1 MIEPK
6 MPRLLAAAKEFN
18 IGQDT
23 LVEFLVRKG
32 FPREELKLAAKVSL
46 EMYTLLQEE
55 FKERKEAKIKEDVLT
70 IVSQRSVTNE
80 NIKKAEDEKR
90 ETISRHSKTAA
101 NEMDV
106 EIYKHISNQMDVTEI
121 YLGHILFPFYY
132 TKAQYTATCTE
143 AFPFNP
149 FDKVI
154 CELLKVEEQLTFENI
169 GDILGMNV
177 YESENPKRY
186 LDLAEKEILT
196 EALQSLASEE
206 FRMITIGDIN
216 FSSCRLTQ
224 IGREYAEKKSKY
236 RVTENKPFLIY
247 FDHTT
252 GNHIQAKQ
260 FYEFADGKIST
271 KQFAIELA
279 DESALKEI
287 AAVQIPE
294 IYNPAKQ
301 YSFTDAVLKR
311 QQNLQIEFPVAITFN
326 TKVNSY
332 RFYCYDTANKTIH
345 KHFNEWINN
354 NESVKYDLLEDFSAT
369 ETEANQK
376 NYAAI
381 YLEQVSAFEPNTK
394 INIVI
399 HPLLKQQFIDEQ
411 LFLSSFNLLFNST
424 EKVELYL
431 CLPTISDNIY
441 KTISSIIQNSENEDS
456 RFYFAFPNQLN
467 ERIIKSFKQL
477 QGISNS
483 VKNLYVM
490 QLQVKSFLLLCKT
503 ESESFYF
510 EIANGSVNNHPKNFF
525 ERKIWNKW
533 ADKIELH
540 FLERFSDEYALK
552 VCDKVTKVVSD
563 NLQESVSKQQL
574 DELKFYE
581 FKLEPFANIG
591 TQGETVELTLELI
604 ENFRHDRIE
613 KLEEKL
619 NSQLDEIE
627 TRLSTVTDEK
637 EFAEIQK
644 HFAATTSEIIFDDS
658 EAFERSEALKP
669 IIASKKEEFAEA
681 QKVYNLI
688 FDTNVLLNHPDIF
701 TKVARKNNIII
712 AARVLN
718 ELDNHKANPEHK
730 EAAAKCIREIHSDKN
745 KNIHKVKAN
754 PKLLPIDF
762 KKGDPDNIILS
773 SALIYQGK
781 NGILITDDKGF
792 FEKAKTVE
800 MPVMTYDD
808 FITNFVNTKK

>member
-1 MIEPK
+1 MSKEIDIEIYK
-6 MPRLLAAAKEFN
+6 
-18 IGQDT
+18 
-23 LVEFLVRKG
+23 
-32 FPREELKLAAKVSL
+32 
-46 EMYTLLQEE
+46 Y
-55 FKERKEAKIKEDVLT
+55 
-70 IVSQRSVTNE
+70 
-80 NIKKAEDEKR
+80 
-90 ETISRHSKTAA
+90 IS

-106 EIYKHISNQMDVTEI
+106 AEI
-121 YLGHILFPFYY
+121 YLGHIPFAFHYA
-132 TKAQYTATCTE
+132 KAQYSATWTE

-154 CELLKVEEQLTFENI
+154 CELLRVEEQLSFENI

-196 EALQSLASEE
+196 EALQSLASKD

-216 FSSCRLTQ
+216 FSSCRLTP

-247 FDHTT
+247 FDQTT

-260 FYEFADGKIST
+260 FFEFANGKLSAE
-271 KQFAIELA
+271 QFAIELA
-279 DESALKEI
+279 DESTLKEI

-326 TKVNSY
+326 TKDNSY
-332 RFYCYDTANKTIH
+332 RFYCYDNANKTIH
-345 KHFNEWINN
+345 KHFNEWVNRT
-354 NESVKYDLLEDFSAT
+354 ETVKQDLLEDFSAT
-369 ETEANQK
+369 EVEANQK

-381 YLEQVSAFEPNTK
+381 YSEQVSAFTANTK
-394 INIVI
+394 INLVKS
-399 HPLLKQQFIDEQ
+399 PLLKQQFVDEQ
-411 LFLSSFNLLFNST
+411 LLLSSFNELLNPT

-431 CLPTISDNIY
+431 CLPIVSESVYITL
-441 KTISSIIQNSENEDS
+441 SSIIQNSENEDS
-456 RFYFAFPNQLN
+456 RFFFVFANQLN
-467 ERIIKSFKQL
+467 ESIEKSFKQL
-477 QGISNS
+477 QDISNS

-490 QLQVKSFLLLCKT
+490 QLQVKSFFLLCKT
-503 ESESFYF
+503 ESEPFYF
-510 EIANGSVNNHPKNFF
+510 EIVNGSVNNHPKNFY
-525 ERKIWNKW
+525 ERKSWNEW

-540 FLERFSDEYALK
+540 FLEKFSDEYALK
-552 VCDKVTKVVSD
+552 ICDKVNKVVNND
-563 NLQESVSKQQL
+563 LQETVSKQQL
-574 DELKFYE
+574 DELEFYE
-581 FKLEPFANIG
+581 FKLEPFASIG
-591 TQGETVELTLELI
+591 TQGDTVELTLELI
-604 ENFRHDRIE
+604 ENFRQDRIE

-619 NSQLDEIE
+619 NNQLDEIE
-627 TRLSTVTDEK
+627 TGLSTVTDEK

-644 HFAATTSEIIFDDS
+644 HFAATTAEIIFNDS
-658 EAFERSEALKP
+658 EVFRKSEELKP
-669 IIASKKEEFAEA
+669 IIANKKEEFAEA
-681 QKVYNLI
+681 RKVYNLI

-712 AARVLN
+712 AARVLD
-718 ELDNHKANPEHK
+718 ELDKHKGNSEHR
-730 EAAAKCIREIHSDKN
+730 EAATKCIREIHSDKN

-754 PKLLPIDF
+754 LKLLPPDLIRNS
-762 KKGDPDNIILS
+762 PDNIILS

-800 MPVMTYDD
+800 MPVMSYDD
-808 FITNFVNTKK
+808 FLSKFSN

>member
-1 MIEPK
+1 MS
-6 MPRLLAAAKEFN
+6 KE
-18 IGQDT
+18 ID
-23 LVEFLVRKG
+23 
-32 FPREELKLAAKVSL
+32 
-46 EMYTLLQEE
+46 
-55 FKERKEAKIKEDVLT
+55 I
-70 IVSQRSVTNE
+70 
-80 NIKKAEDEKR
+80 
-90 ETISRHSKTAA
+90 
-101 NEMDV
+101 
-106 EIYKHISNQMDVTEI
+106 EIYKHISNEMDVAEI
-121 YLGHILFPFYY
+121 YLGHIPFAFYY

-143 AFPFNP
+143 AFPFNQ

-154 CELLKVEEQLTFENI
+154 CELLKVEEQLSFENI
-169 GDILGMNV
+169 GEILGMNV
-177 YESENPKRY
+177 YESENQKRY

-196 EALQSLASEE
+196 EALQSLASED

-216 FSSCRLTQ
+216 FSSCRLTP

-260 FYEFADGKIST
+260 FFEFADGKLSS

-294 IYNPAKQ
+294 IYNPEKQ

-326 TKVNSY
+326 AKDNSY

-345 KHFNEWINN
+345 KHFNDWINS
-354 NESVKYDLLEDFSAT
+354 NETVKQDLLEIFSAT
-369 ETEANQK
+369 KADANLN

-381 YLEQVSAFEPNTK
+381 YLEQVSAFATNTK
-394 INIVI
+394 INLVKS
-399 HPLLKQQFIDEQ
+399 PLLKQQFVDEQ
-411 LFLSSFNLLFNST
+411 LFLSSFHELFNPT

-431 CLPTISDNIY
+431 CLPTVSGNIY
-441 KTISSIIQNSENEDS
+441 KTIGSIIQNSENEYS
-456 RFYFAFPNQLN
+456 RFFFAFPNQLN
-467 ERIIKSFKQL
+467 EAIEKSFKQL

-490 QLQVKSFLLLCKT
+490 QLQVKSFLLFCKT

-525 ERKIWNKW
+525 ERKCWNKW

-540 FLERFSDEYALK
+540 FLEKFSDEYALK
-552 VCDKVTKVVSD
+552 VCDEVNKVVND
-563 NLQESVSKQQL
+563 DLQETVSKQQL
-574 DELKFYE
+574 DELEFYE

-619 NSQLDEIE
+619 NRQLDEIE
-627 TRLSTVTDEK
+627 TGLSTVTDNK

-644 HFAATTSEIIFDDS
+644 HFAATTAEIIFDDS
-658 EAFERSEALKP
+658 KAFRKSEALKP
-669 IIASKKEEFAEA
+669 IIANKKEEFAEA
-681 QKVYNLI
+681 KKVYNLI

-712 AARVLN
+712 AARVLD
-718 ELDNHKANPEHK
+718 ELDKHKANPEHK

-754 PKLLPIDF
+754 LRLLPIDF
-762 KKGDPDNIILS
+762 KRSDPDNIILS
-773 SALIYQGK
+773 SAMIYQGK

-792 FEKAKTVE
+792 FEKAKTIE
-800 MPVMTYDD
+800 MPVMTYDE
-808 FITNFVNTKK
+808 FIAKFVNTKMK